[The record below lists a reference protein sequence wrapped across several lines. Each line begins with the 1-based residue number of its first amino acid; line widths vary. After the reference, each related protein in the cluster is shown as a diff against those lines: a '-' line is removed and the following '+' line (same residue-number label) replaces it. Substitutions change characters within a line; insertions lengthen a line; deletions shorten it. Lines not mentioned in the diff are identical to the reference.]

1 MGMTRCADG
10 VVGPFDFVEKNMAPL
25 GESRHIRATIV
36 FNCAILP
43 CHLHQTYYRVSKRP
57 SSWTFA
63 GPCYATAQHSEH
75 VRAQVPEPSLKA
87 QLTALH
93 ELACACV
100 ALFIN

>member
-1 MGMTRCADG
+1 MRRWSG
-10 VVGPFDFVEKNMAPL
+10 GPFDFVEENMALL
-25 GESRHIRATIV
+25 GESRHIRATIAS
-36 FNCAILP
+36 NCATLP
-43 CHLHQTYYRVSKRP
+43 CHPHQTYYRVSKRP

-63 GPCYATAQHSEH
+63 GPYYATAQQCEH
-75 VRAQVPEPSLKA
+75 VRAQVPEPSLMA